1 MNSTMTESPKIILL
15 FTTKTVMF
23 KHRPLKYL
31 VNKAFYLAPFSYK
44 KHDGPYYQKGLIRL
58 GYLMNFNFVSE
69 CF

>member
-1 MNSTMTESPKIILL
+1 
-15 FTTKTVMF
+15 MF